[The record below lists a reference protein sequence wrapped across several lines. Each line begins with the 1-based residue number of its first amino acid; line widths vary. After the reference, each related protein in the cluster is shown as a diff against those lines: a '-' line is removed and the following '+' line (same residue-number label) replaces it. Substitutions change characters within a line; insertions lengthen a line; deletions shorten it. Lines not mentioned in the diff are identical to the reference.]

1 MFNLYKPG
9 FTNNNKLYLAT
20 AIVLF
25 VGFIAYYSLIL
36 YLHIGTD
43 VQVHAGIAFAFFNES
58 GNITP
63 NFLYYFLVGLFA
75 AFSKYKGLY
84 YISSVILLSAVI
96 AFKFLVNVYYL
107 RKYLG
112 AGIFATTL
120 LAIMLLFIYCLPGIN
135 FFENKD
141 FYLGQLAPNVWHN
154 STVIFLF
161 PFSLILFFETISFL
175 NQKVNST
182 SQQLLIF
189 ILILLNAAIKPSF
202 LFTIIP
208 AVFAWLGYR
217 FFKLSLI
224 RFLQLTLP
232 YTAGVLLIVLEYF
245 FIYKV
250 NTHSSNIS
258 ALENSSVIISP
269 FETWK
274 HFSANIPVAFITSCL
289 FPIVYAVHSKGVI
302 FKNHL
307 VSFACI
313 NFLFAILIWILF
325 IETGFRRYHANF
337 YWQVV
342 IGNYLLFFTMLIHFL
357 QQVKSNA
364 IKAWGKKI
372 IFGMFMLHFLWGV
385 IYWAK
390 IIWYYG
396 YS

>member
-1 MFNLYKPG
+1 MLNLYKPD
-9 FTNNNKLYLAT
+9 FANNNNLYFIT
-20 AIVLF
+20 AIILF
-25 VGFIAYYSLIL
+25 GGFIAYYSLIL

-43 VQVHAGIAFAFFNES
+43 VQVHTGIAFSFFRED

-63 NFLYYFLVGLFA
+63 NFLYYFLVGLLA
-75 AFSKYKGLY
+75 AFSKYKEVY
-84 YISSVILLSAVI
+84 YMTSVVLLSAAI
-96 AFKFLVNVYYL
+96 TFKFLVNVYYL

-112 AGIFATTL
+112 TSTVTTTL
-120 LAIMLLFIYCLPGIN
+120 LAIMLLFVYCLPGVN
-135 FFENKD
+135 FFEAKQ

-154 STVIFLF
+154 STVIFLT
-161 PFSLILFFETISFL
+161 PFSIILFFETISFL

-182 SQQLLIF
+182 SRLFFIF

-208 AVFAWLGYR
+208 TVFTWLGYR
-217 FFKLSLI
+217 FFKLSLKQS
-224 RFLQLTLP
+224 LQFILP
-232 YTAGVLLIVLEYF
+232 YAAGIFLIALEYF
-245 FIYKV
+245 FIYKLK
-250 NTHSSNIS
+250 THSTIIS
-258 ALENSSVIISP
+258 ANENSSVILSP
-269 FETWK
+269 FETWNY
-274 HFSANIPVAFITSCL
+274 FSANIPVAFITSCL
-289 FPIVYAVHSKGVI
+289 FPIVYAVYTKGTL
-302 FKNHL
+302 FKNQL

-342 IGNYLLFFTMLIHFL
+342 IGNYLLYSTMLIHFL
-357 QQVKSNA
+357 QQVKSNT
-364 IKAWGKKI
+364 IKATAKKI
-372 IFGMFMLHFLWGV
+372 LFGIFILHFLWGV